1 MAITRQIHKAAALCT
16 TDMSSAQL
24 DMVSETALDQLAQLE
39 KLRADEYIVATGA
52 RGRQFYAT
60 SNGYSA

>member
-1 MAITRQIHKAAALCT
+1 
-16 TDMSSAQL
+16 MSSAQL